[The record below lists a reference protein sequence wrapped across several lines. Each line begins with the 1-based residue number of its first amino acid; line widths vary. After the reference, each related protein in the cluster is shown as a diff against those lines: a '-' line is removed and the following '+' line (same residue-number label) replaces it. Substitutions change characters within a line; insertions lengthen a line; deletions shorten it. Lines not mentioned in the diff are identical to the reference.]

1 MEQGTQLCETDPEQA
16 LGCFEQAQALYPEE
30 SAPYISYAYALYCA
44 QDYERCISYIEDEL
58 GLGKAYDIEAQSQ
71 LSEILGAA
79 YFECDDYAA
88 AASFF
93 RLSTAGGR
101 YHRQCPARLR
111 GFPRPA
117 GRYRCGGRDPVADVR
132 GRRKRRRD

>member
-1 MEQGTQLCETDPEQA
+1 MRTDPEQA

-71 LSEILGAA
+71 LAKFWARRILNAM
-79 YFECDDYAA
+79 
-88 AASFF
+88 
-93 RLSTAGGR
+93 TM
-101 YHRQCPARLR
+101 P
-111 GFPRPA
+111 PRPRSS
-117 GRYRCGGRDPVADVR
+117 G
-132 GRRKRRRD
+132 